1 MEENKE
7 KEILIRTK
15 DLCKCFRSELGEQY
29 ILSHMN
35 MEIYKKDFTVI
46 MGASGTGKS
55 TLLYHLS
62 GLDTPTSGSILFSG
76 VEITKLNADEMAEFR
91 RNRCGFVFQQ
101 NCLIEELSV
110 LDNVLVSG
118 FLSGMKRK
126 DIIRR
131 TRELFRQVEIQ
142 EITEDKHPSQ
152 ISTGRAQRVAIVR
165 ALINHPDVLFAD
177 EPTGAL
183 NSKSSKEV
191 LDIFSSFHR
200 EGQSIIMVTHDVVS
214 AVRGN
219 RIIYLKDGRVLDEC
233 NLGTYDGN
241 DMARIQKLNEFLM
254 AMGW

>member
-1 MEENKE
+1 MVANEE
-7 KEILIRTK
+7 KEILICTK
-15 DLCKCFRSELGEQY
+15 DLCKCFLSESGEQF

-35 MEIYKKDFTVI
+35 LNIYENDFTVI

-76 VEITKLNADEMAEFR
+76 TDITKLSSDEMSEFR
-91 RNRCGFVFQQ
+91 KNRCGFVFQQ
-101 NCLIEELSV
+101 NCLVEELTV
-110 LDNVLVSG
+110 LDNVLVAG
-118 FLSGMKRK
+118 FLSGAKRK
-126 DIIRR
+126 DVIKR
-131 TRELFRQVEIQ
+131 TKELFRQVEIQ

-183 NSKSSKEV
+183 NSGSSKEV
-191 LDIFSSFHR
+191 LDIFTDFHR

-219 RIIYLKDGRVLDEC
+219 RIIYLKDGQIIDEC
-233 NLGTYDGN
+233 NLGPYDGDDTN
-241 DMARIQKLNEFLM
+241 RIQKLNDFLM
-254 AMGW
+254 SLGW